1 MKKAWFINALPKKMQ
16 FWVKNQKPH
25 NFEQAFFFADSY
37 INAKASEKKKKKKDK
52 EESEES
58 EDSEEEK
65 KKKKKKKKSKKEESS
80 SSESSSSESEDEE
93 SESETEEKAKD
104 DAKTEKKAKEREKRL
119 KEEYDTKM
127 DAISSQL
134 HALSLQ
140 FTEEETK
147 KHKGVTTEYFL
158 ESDTENVYTIGAGAP
173 KDLAGRA
180 VPKLPMDAGGRQ
192 KSYTLILDPTIPLGP
207 NVRRVPICYN
217 CGEPGH
223 TLYTCPKPRRQGDG
237 KGAKL
242 CIICQLE
249 GHLSPSCPVAMAAK
263 SMLMSMGGAAAK
275 TVAGPDSSV
284 QMITLAEVDDE
295 ASDGEEWEHGSELPG
310 VMSGEEESCYRVS
323 TRTEKCLERLKKLK
337 DKRKQSTDEEASSSK
352 KVDNAYDRKNPS
364 LFFPT
369 ITEDVKQQ
377 LVAEEEREAIEA
389 MKKDLVIAEGLKTID
404 LLTKKLEEVRPKANP
419 PEDKPAAASP
429 KRPIPAHLARLP
441 EVIQPVNPTLPT
453 EADGEI
459 IPFSIKKEVCNF
471 PVHTT
476 VGALLSNHNIFQKE
490 LKGLFIRKRR
500 RRLPPVGR
508 VEGVNMIFEDLG
520 QPEVGLMIL
529 GCMIPF
535 TPIDGGSGVNVI
547 LQTTTEKLGI
557 LKLEPTSST
566 MRMAN
571 GARVVPVGT
580 LTTLGTNIGGID
592 FPLNYLV
599 MRPVRPSGF
608 PVLIGRPWL
617 YGAGVTTDWA

>member
-1 MKKAWFINALPKKMQ
+1 MQ

-25 NFEQAFFFADSY
+25 DFKQAFFFADSY
-37 INAKASEKKKKKKDK
+37 IDAKASEKKKKKKKDK

-65 KKKKKKKKSKKEESS
+65 KKKKKKKEESS

-93 SESETEEKAKD
+93 SESETKEKAKD
-104 DAKTEKKAKEREKRL
+104 KAKTEKKAKEREKRL

-147 KHKGVTTEYFL
+147 KRKAGTGSSYAWCTKCFQSGHAKQDCPALKTSVNKIDVDSGSHGVTTEYFL

-192 KSYTLILDPTIPLGP
+192 KSYTLILDLTIPPGP

-223 TLYTCPKPRRQGDG
+223 TSYTCPKPRRQGDR

-284 QMITLAEVDDE
+284 RMITLAEADDE
-295 ASDGEEWEHGSELPG
+295 ASDGEEWEHASELPG

-323 TRTEKCLERLKKLK
+323 TRTEKRLERLKKLK

-369 ITEDVKQQ
+369 ITEDVKQ
-377 LVAEEEREAIEA
+377 
-389 MKKDLVIAEGLKTID
+389 
-404 LLTKKLEEVRPKANP
+404 
-419 PEDKPAAASP
+419 
-429 KRPIPAHLARLP
+429 
-441 EVIQPVNPTLPT
+441 
-453 EADGEI
+453 
-459 IPFSIKKEVCNF
+459 
-471 PVHTT
+471 
-476 VGALLSNHNIFQKE
+476 
-490 LKGLFIRKRR
+490 
-500 RRLPPVGR
+500 
-508 VEGVNMIFEDLG
+508 
-520 QPEVGLMIL
+520 
-529 GCMIPF
+529 
-535 TPIDGGSGVNVI
+535 
-547 LQTTTEKLGI
+547 
-557 LKLEPTSST
+557 
-566 MRMAN
+566 
-571 GARVVPVGT
+571 
-580 LTTLGTNIGGID
+580 
-592 FPLNYLV
+592 
-599 MRPVRPSGF
+599 
-608 PVLIGRPWL
+608 
-617 YGAGVTTDWA
+617 